1 MALKPAVARVADL
14 TERRSN
20 ERDESSEQHLR
31 ALRLQRVTI
40 AWNSGEVFITIA
52 LGVAAGSL
60 ALVAFGLD
68 SLIEVFTSL
77 VVLWHMSDSDPSDN
91 PMRNRR
97 ANRLVAAAFAALSL
111 YLLISSTRSLLGHR
125 VPENSLWGV
134 AYLAATAVVMLWLAH
149 MKRRSG
155 RQIHNE
161 IFLAEA
167 RMTQLDAYL
176 ALSIMTALTANLWF
190 GWWWAD
196 AVSAAGIGLLAAAE
210 SRERYEASKAG
221 GHAL

>member
-1 MALKPAVARVADL
+1 
-14 TERRSN
+14 
-20 ERDESSEQHLR
+20 
-31 ALRLQRVTI
+31 VTI

-52 LGVAAGSL
+52 LGLAAGSL

-77 VVLWHMSDSDPSDN
+77 VVLWHMSDSDPLDN

-111 YLLISSTRSLLGHR
+111 YLLISSTRSLLDHR
-125 VPENSLWGV
+125 VPDNSLWGV
-134 AYLAATAVVMLWLAH
+134 AYLAATALVMLVLAH

-155 RQIHNE
+155 RQIKNE

-176 ALSIMTALTANLWF
+176 ALSIMMALTVNWWL

-196 AVSAAGIGLLAAAE
+196 AVSAAGIGLLAAVE
-210 SRERYEASKAG
+210 SRERYEASNSG
-221 GHAL
+221 NHAL